1 MYFPS
6 GKRLCACEVDVNF
19 DIKVSVYPHPP
30 NSSPICRGGEE
41 SNAGKIFAGAA
52 SNQVDIIEI
61 RSLKEP
67 KRNS

>member
-1 MYFPS
+1 MYFSS
-6 GKRLCACEVDVNF
+6 GIRLCAREVDVNF

-30 NSSPICRGGEE
+30 NSSTNGRGGQE
-41 SNAGKIFAGAA
+41 SKAGKIFAGAA